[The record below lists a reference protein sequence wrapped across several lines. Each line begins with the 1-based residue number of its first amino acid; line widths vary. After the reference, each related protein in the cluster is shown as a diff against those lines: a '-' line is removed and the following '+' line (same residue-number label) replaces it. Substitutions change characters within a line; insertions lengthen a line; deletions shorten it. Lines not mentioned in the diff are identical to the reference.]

1 MKASGSSSIQVRKPA
16 WLRKHLPSG
25 PEFERVRGLLKKG
38 RLHTVCE
45 EARCPN
51 LWECFSMRT
60 ATFLILGDAC
70 TRNCRFCAVRHG
82 RPGATDFD
90 EPVRVAEAAYR
101 LGLHHVVVTSVTRD
115 DLPDGGAGIFAETI
129 RAVRDRIP
137 GATVEV
143 LIPDFQ
149 GDGKALK
156 TVLEAN
162 PHVLNHNLE
171 TVKRLYGTVRPEAGY
186 ARSLTLLS
194 RVGEMSPHIPAK
206 SGLMLGLGETHEEVH
221 AALEN
226 LQRAGCCMVTLGQ
239 YLQPSR
245 KHLPVERFV
254 PPEEFDM
261 WKEKGLAMGFRAV
274 ASGPFVRSSYRAA
287 ELYRTAMSGEE
298 GMLDS
303 RRVHPVGK
311 GSNQR
316 ERMES
321 GAQ

>member
-1 MKASGSSSIQVRKPA
+1 MKASGSSSIPIRKPA
-16 WLRKHLPSG
+16 WLRRRLPSG

-45 EARCPN
+45 EAQCPN
-51 LWECFSMRT
+51 LWECFSRRT
-60 ATFLILGDAC
+60 ATFLILGDTC
-70 TRNCRFCAVRHG
+70 TRNCRFCAVRYG
-82 RPGATDFD
+82 KPGAADLD
-90 EPVRVAEAAYR
+90 EPFRVTETAYR

-149 GDGKALK
+149 GDKKALEA
-156 TVLEAN
+156 VLAAG

-194 RVGEMSPHIPAK
+194 RVGEMTPHIPAK
-206 SGLMLGLGETHEEVH
+206 SGLMLGLGETPEEVQK
-221 AALEN
+221 ALED
-226 LQRAGCCMVTLGQ
+226 LQRAGCCMVTIGQ
-239 YLQPSR
+239 YLQPSK

-287 ELYRTAMSGEE
+287 ELYRTATSEEE
-298 GMLDS
+298 GMSDS
-303 RRVHPVGK
+303 RRVHSVRK
-311 GSNQR
+311 SANQK
-316 ERMES
+316 EHMES